1 MMPGSGK
8 AERVRRSTLAL
19 AVLALLAEAPM
30 HPYRMQQ
37 LIRQRGKDT
46 VVNVGQRTSLY
57 KTIERLAAAGLVAVR
72 EIGRDQNYPE
82 RTVYGLTDDG
92 ADVLRGWMRDAL
104 ATPQREFPEFPAV
117 LSFIAL
123 LAPDDVRAHLSDRL
137 ARLRFE
143 IDALEAGLATAPVDR
158 LFLVEDEFRLVV
170 RRAELEWVE
179 RLIADLDSGGLRWD
193 AALSDSTT

>member
-143 IDALEAGLATAPVDR
+143 IDALEAGLATAPVAR